1 MTRSTLTAL
10 VSILVLAACSGGK
23 PADHSNTPASKTTGA
38 GNTVGQDRRTGVEAV
53 PQDPDVHPAWLAV
66 SCMQDSRMP
75 TFKVDD
81 QTLNRESFIKK
92 LQGYGLRQDPDSGLP
107 GQLDPG
113 ISNNPVVVQAQWT
126 DNARVLFEVM
136 ECCGIAGIRRLVLD
150 LGSRRFCCDLP
161 TDSPPPPPPPS
172 PNFPEDGD
180 GLPDASSSLMAQT
193 GGRSIRVVPVFSKE
207 QGVYGFSVN
216 EKQVKSPVKEGAFKI
231 RTLVREDRSIDL
243 NVWSTARDAL
253 VEGLEKLNLGAGR
266 HEVSVVVCH
275 SGSTIDK
282 LDWASIAAVAVCI
295 DAVNHMNARR
305 SAQRKPSVL
314 LTFRLLG

>member
-1 MTRSTLTAL
+1 
-10 VSILVLAACSGGK
+10 
-23 PADHSNTPASKTTGA
+23 
-38 GNTVGQDRRTGVEAV
+38 
-53 PQDPDVHPAWLAV
+53 
-66 SCMQDSRMP
+66 
-75 TFKVDD
+75 
-81 QTLNRESFIKK
+81 
-92 LQGYGLRQDPDSGLP
+92 
-107 GQLDPG
+107 
-113 ISNNPVVVQAQWT
+113 
-126 DNARVLFEVM
+126 
-136 ECCGIAGIRRLVLD
+136 
-150 LGSRRFCCDLP
+150 
-161 TDSPPPPPPPS
+161 
-172 PNFPEDGD
+172 
-180 GLPDASSSLMAQT
+180 MAQT